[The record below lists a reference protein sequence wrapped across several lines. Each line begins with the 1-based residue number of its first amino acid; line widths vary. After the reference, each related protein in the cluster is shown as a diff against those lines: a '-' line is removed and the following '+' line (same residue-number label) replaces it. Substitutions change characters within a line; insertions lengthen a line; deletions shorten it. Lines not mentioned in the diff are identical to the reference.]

1 MSTSQWRL
9 SARLARRE
17 VCKRPSRTALVVGL
31 VALPVFCM
39 VAGSVLVRTT
49 DAAHGWTER
58 GWRSGT
64 DLVVAQPF
72 VDPVSLSAALPD
84 GAAVAAVI
92 GADWAPIVAA
102 DGVVIR
108 DVAIEDP
115 GDNPPSRT
123 ITTARGRLPEPG
135 EVWLSG
141 SLAAQLDVDVGDTV
155 ELEHPRGDW
164 AVAGIGRLDADFDRR
179 MMIVPGLPTEQF
191 TDSALEVGTLID
203 LPGETPDADVA
214 AVGESLRTIV
224 ERRASDSAP
233 ATRVEWRGEDVR
245 ADDVTRSLA
254 WGWVAGAIALAATGI
269 IVAAAFATSARRQL
283 VSVGQLSANGAP
295 ERLIRRSLALQG
307 AWSGLAGSLLG
318 AAGAIVAVLLARSSI
333 EEIDGAVLP
342 AYVFAVVDLLVI
354 VGTGTIA
361 ATLAALVPARSA
373 SRVPVLSALAGRHP
387 LGAVPR
393 RLLPLGAAVFAL
405 GVFMLFVGASSD
417 SGSDA
422 SAVAAVLGGVMVLA
436 GMCCWSPAAIEAM
449 SRLGATIGRSWRFAG
464 RSLERSRARS
474 AAVVTAIAVTGAIGV
489 SGSAL
494 ALNIGRD
501 DGDRPRVLPFDA
513 VVLQPAV
520 EVRPKLGPPSADE
533 EEVSGTPL
541 DDSAR
546 GQLELILPAASVY
559 PRRVAAWTPA
569 PGSESMGLSIVI
581 ADQAAIE
588 LYELDADERAA
599 LQAEGALL
607 LAPWFDLE
615 GPAIDA
621 LSVATSD
628 GEIVVPFAV
637 RDHVRGAMDDPDRNG
652 EVNVVYGVDTLMI
665 TEQQARRLGFDI
677 VERGAIVRNG
687 SDLTQRQLDAL
698 DRTFAGDEPLADWY
712 RGTDLASVSWF
723 PLHDYRASTPPTAS
737 AIQGIAIVGV
747 LVLTLLVVAIGLSL
761 AATESRD
768 ERDVLVAVGARPRT
782 MRSLAGTKAVVM
794 TLTGLGL
801 AVPAGLVPTKA
812 LTSAFD
818 DPLRVPWLVIA
829 GLILAVPLISGG
841 AAWLASSVAQR
852 VRPVRMSNFSFE

>member
-1 MSTSQWRL
+1 
-9 SARLARRE
+9 
-17 VCKRPSRTALVVGL
+17 
-31 VALPVFCM
+31 
-39 VAGSVLVRTT
+39 
-49 DAAHGWTER
+49 
-58 GWRSGT
+58 
-64 DLVVAQPF
+64 
-72 VDPVSLSAALPD
+72 
-84 GAAVAAVI
+84 
-92 GADWAPIVAA
+92 
-102 DGVVIR
+102 
-108 DVAIEDP
+108 
-115 GDNPPSRT
+115 
-123 ITTARGRLPEPG
+123 
-135 EVWLSG
+135 VWLSA

-179 MMIVPGLPTEQF
+179 MMIVPDLPTEQF
-191 TDSALEVGTLID
+191 MDSALEVGTLID
-203 LPGETPDADVA
+203 LPGETSDADVA

-224 ERRASDSAP
+224 ERRASDAAP

-318 AAGAIVAVLLARSSI
+318 AAGAIVALLLDRSWI
-333 EEIDGAVLP
+333 EEIGGAVLP
-342 AYVFAVVDLLVI
+342 AYAFAVVDLLVI

-405 GVFMLFVGASSD
+405 GVFLLFVGASSD

-422 SAVAAVLGGVMVLA
+422 SAAAAVLGGVMVLA
-436 GMCCWSPAAIEAM
+436 GTCCWSPAAIEAM
-449 SRLGATIGRSWRFAG
+449 SRLSATIGRSWLFAG
-464 RSLERSRARS
+464 RSLGRSRARS

-501 DGDRPRVLPFDA
+501 DGDRSRVLPFDA

-520 EVRPKLGPPSADE
+520 EVRTKLGPPSADKE

-559 PRRVAAWTPA
+559 PRRVATWTPA

-607 LAPWFDLE
+607 LSPWFDLD
-615 GPAIDA
+615 GPAVDA

-628 GEIVVPFAV
+628 GEIVVPFAM
-637 RDHVRGAMDDPDRNG
+637 RDHVHAAVEDPDGNG
-652 EVNVVYGVDTLMI
+652 EFNVVYGVDTLMI
-665 TEQQARRLGFDI
+665 IEQQARRLGFDI

-687 SDLTQRQLDAL
+687 SELTQRQLDAL
-698 DRTFAGDEPLADWY
+698 DRAFASDEPLADWY
-712 RGTDLASVSWF
+712 RGTDVATVSWF
-723 PLHDYRASTPPTAS
+723 ALHDYRESPPPAAS

-782 MRSLAGTKAVVM
+782 MRSLAGTKAVVL

-801 AVPAGLVPTKA
+801 AVPAGLIPTKA

-818 DPLRVPWLVIA
+818 DPLRVPWLAIA
-829 GLILAVPLISGG
+829 GLILAVPLIAGV